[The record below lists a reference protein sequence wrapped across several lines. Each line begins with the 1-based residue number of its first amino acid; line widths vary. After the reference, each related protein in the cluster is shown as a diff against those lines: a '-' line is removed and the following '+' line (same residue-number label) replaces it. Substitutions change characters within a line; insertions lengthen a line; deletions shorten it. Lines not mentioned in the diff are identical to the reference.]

1 MIDMR
6 TIYYKKDFQEALV
19 IFTDK
24 LNKECKDNNNCTW
37 SIFKQSFLNFTK
49 NKCPICEDTIN
60 KWDDTDHY
68 RPKDKTKYPFLE
80 CCYQNYMIMC
90 TACNREY
97 KKTEFPL
104 YDGFKAKNIKDI
116 AKEKPLLINPTH
128 NNIFELFELNFIISD
143 KTNRKILIIQA
154 KENLSDY
161 QQKQAEKTI
170 EVYGIGNCDEN
181 NKIDNC
187 RIEVLELH
195 YEKFLKLAKLF
206 REYYKDEKNKRN
218 KVKLRKLLDEQPKLK
233 YYGFYEFI
241 KRKQFKINTI

>member
-6 TIYYKKDFQEALV
+6 EIYYQEDFQKALV

-24 LNKECKDNNNCTW
+24 LKKECKDNDKCDW
-37 SIFKQSFLNFTK
+37 SVFKDSFLDFTK

-68 RPKDKTKYPFLE
+68 RPKGAGYPFLR

-97 KKTEFPL
+97 KKTDFPL
-104 YDGFKAKNIKDI
+104 YDGFRAKNIEDI
-116 AKEKPLLINPTH
+116 HREKPLLINPTH
-128 NNIFELFELNFIISD
+128 NNIFALFELNFIESA
-143 KTNRKILIIQA
+143 KTNKKMLVIQA
-154 KENLSDY
+154 KINLSDY
-161 QQKQAEKTI
+161 QQKQADKTI
-170 EVYGIGNCDEN
+170 EIYGLGNCDED

-206 REYYKDEKNKRN
+206 REYYKDETNKRN
-218 KVKLRKLLDEQPKLK
+218 KAKLKKLLDKQPKLK
-233 YYGFYEFI
+233 TYGFYEFI
-241 KRKQFKINTI
+241 KRKQFKIS